1 MRPFVELATDRE
13 PSLSAVLYRS
23 ANVPELTRS
32 LIRSCILTKEA
43 IACDLSVAPIAK
55 WFLLESVNVTSDVL
69 KALELSAALKML
81 EVDQLLV
88 LAAVMA

>member
-1 MRPFVELATDRE
+1 
-13 PSLSAVLYRS
+13 
-23 ANVPELTRS
+23 
-32 LIRSCILTKEA
+32 
-43 IACDLSVAPIAK
+43 VAPIAK

-81 EVDQLLV
+81 EVDLLLV